1 MICCRTLARSLVD
14 STYADESVIDAPKP
28 IIVW

>member
-1 MICCRTLARSLVD
+1 MIFSRASAGSML

-28 IIVW
+28 VMVW